1 MSIKWNILFV
11 DDEPRVLE
19 GFRRQLR
26 GSYELAF
33 AESGD
38 EALQRIDQSGPFAA
52 IVSDMRMP
60 GMNGIE
66 LLRKARERSPDS
78 VRIMLT
84 GNADQSTAMD
94 AVNRGQI
101 FRFLTKPCPAQSLEM
116 AIGAAVDQYKLI
128 TAERELVERTLAGSV
143 KTLVE
148 ILSLAAPAA
157 FSRALLLRDWS
168 RRLGKRLEVNDLW
181 KLDVA
186 ATLSQIGWITVPAPT
201 LRKVLAQEKLS
212 EAESDIVRSV
222 PETGAR
228 MVRNIPRLDGV
239 ADIIAYQDK
248 GYDGSGPP
256 SESVAG
262 EAIPIGAR
270 ILKVLSDGLRVG
282 DGSLSPDAF
291 DTLASRGRIYDPR
304 ILAVA
309 RELVAGNA
317 ETAKAER
324 SVINAS
330 LGVLIPGDLLLDDIA
345 FDSGEL
351 ALCKGS
357 RLSEVTIARLVNHGK
372 LQHYDKTIRVLRG

>member
-201 LRKVLAQEKLS
+201 LRKVLGQEKLS
-212 EAESDIVRSV
+212 EAEADIVRSV

-239 ADIIAYQDK
+239 ADIIAFQDK

-256 SESVAG
+256 GESVSG
-262 EAIPIGAR
+262 DNIPIGAR
-270 ILKVLSDGLRVG
+270 ILKVLSDGLRAG
-282 DGSLSPDAF
+282 DGSLAPGTF

-304 ILAVA
+304 ILAAA
-309 RELVAGNA
+309 RELVAGTA
-317 ETAKAER
+317 EPAKAER
-324 SVINAS
+324 TVVNTS
-330 LGVLIPGDLLLDDIA
+330 LGMLIPGDLLLDDIA

-357 RLSEVTIARLVNHGK
+357 QLSEITIARLVNHGK